1 MMLEV
6 RSEMWKCKQ
15 QKSKERISLWIK
27 PNNKKYY
34 KFVGLKKI
42 WREHEW
48 FMLPKK
54 KKTKKKN
61 KKTNKIRQK
70 NLKAEIWRAQEM
82 WGGSK

>member
-54 KKTKKKN
+54 KNQKKTKQN
-61 KKTNKIRQK
+61 KTEKFKGW
-70 NLKAEIWRAQEM
+70 NLKSTGNVGRE
-82 WGGSK
+82 